1 MNLQARRSVN
11 TESTRNSHVKIKFS
25 NPFAQYQRE
34 VGVIVFA
41 SFFVAVGFGIISPT
55 LPLFARSF
63 GVTNAQVG
71 AILAAFAFARFATG
85 LISGKLVDH
94 FGERWVYSFGIG
106 FVSITSFAAGF
117 AQSYEQLLIFRAVGG
132 FGSSMFSVAAGS
144 ILMRAVDDDHRARV
158 QSLYNGSFLVGM
170 MAGPVVGGALSGF
183 SLRAPLIIYGF
194 LLIGASASGAILLRN
209 STLAAKPTV
218 QQERATITL
227 KSALAMK
234 PYRSALIISF
244 ITSWV
249 LFGMSRSILPLFMVE
264 EIKVSP
270 SYMGLGFTIT
280 TIINGAF
287 MLRAG
292 KLSDSNG
299 RRYSAVIGT
308 SLVTL
313 FILAIAFTTQ
323 PWMFLAASVIVGFG
337 GAFLS
342 TTPSA
347 IVGDVLEGKGG
358 QVIGLFQMAGD
369 AGAMVAPIILGAIAD
384 GYGYRPA
391 FIASAV
397 LMLVAVLVSTKLP
410 ETRSSHLGQSSN
422 N

>member
-1 MNLQARRSVN
+1 MKNKL
-11 TESTRNSHVKIKFS
+11 T
-25 NPFAQYQRE
+25 NPFAEFPRE
-34 VGVIVFA
+34 VGVLVFA

-63 GVTNAQVG
+63 GVNHAQVG

-94 FGERWVYSFGIG
+94 FGERLVYSFGIG

-144 ILMRAVDDDHRARV
+144 ILLRAVDDDHRARV
-158 QSLYNGSFLVGM
+158 QSLYNGSFLIGM

-183 SLRAPLIIYGF
+183 SLRAPMIIYGF
-194 LLIGASASGAILLRN
+194 LLIGASASGAFLLRN
-209 STLAAKPTV
+209 STLAAKPTAT
-218 QQERATITL
+218 QERNTITL
-227 KSALAMK
+227 RSALALK

-270 SYMGLGFTIT
+270 SYMGLGFTIST
-280 TIINGAF
+280 VINGIF
-287 MLRAG
+287 LMKAG
-292 KLSDSNG
+292 KLSDING

-308 SLVTL
+308 SFLTL
-313 FILAIAFTTQ
+313 FILALALTTE

-369 AGAMVAPIILGAIAD
+369 AGAMVAPLILGAIAD

-391 FIASAV
+391 FLVTAA
-397 LMLVAVLVSTKLP
+397 LMLVAVAVSIKLP
-410 ETRSSHLGQSSN
+410 ETRSSHLGQSSK
-422 N
+422 